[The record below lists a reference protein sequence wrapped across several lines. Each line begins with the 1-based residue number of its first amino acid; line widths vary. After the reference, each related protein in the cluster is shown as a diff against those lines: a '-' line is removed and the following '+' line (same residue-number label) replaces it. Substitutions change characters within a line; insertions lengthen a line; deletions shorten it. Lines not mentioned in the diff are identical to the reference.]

1 MSEQGTSKTSPMM
14 ILAAIV
20 GAFVAPVVAIALIVQ
35 LVLSIQASQVDKDDP
50 KMADAAVKERIK
62 PYVQMKA
69 IDPTLPRVERQGEEV
84 YKEVCSSCHG
94 IGALG
99 APRFGNK
106 PDWAPRIAK
115 GYDSLLT
122 NAVNGLKSMPPRGG
136 DPDIS
141 DIEMN
146 RTMVYMA
153 NAVGAG
159 FKVNEKAVAKAPDAK
174 K

>member
-14 ILAAIV
+14 IAAAVVGVFAAPVIAIV
-20 GAFVAPVVAIALIVQ
+20 LIVQ
-35 LVLSIQASQVDKDDP
+35 LVLSIQAGQIDKDDP
-50 KMADAAVKERIK
+50 KMSEAAVKERIK
-62 PYVQMKA
+62 PFVQMKA
-69 IDPTLPRVERQGEEV
+69 IDPTLPRVERSGEEV
-84 YKEVCSSCHG
+84 YRETCSSCHG

-99 APRFGNK
+99 SPRFGNK

-115 GYDSLLT
+115 GYDSMLS
-122 NAVNGLKSMPPRGG
+122 NAVYGLKGMPPRGG

-153 NAVGAG
+153 NASGAG
-159 FKVNEKAVAKAPDAK
+159 FKLNEKAVPKEPAK